1 MMRRAINRGNSAA
14 VPATVAASATFM
26 CSRFRYGAL
35 WLSDLGWMRFFKP
48 CAASSAQ
55 QAAGSTP
62 SSSDKEP
69 SSREGFVHTPSLEKE
84 MKTKDIF
91 NAAKRKEAEAAAA
104 AAAEKSKERAGAA
117 AYGTAQHK

>member
-14 VPATVAASATFM
+14 VPATVAASATF
-26 CSRFRYGAL
+26 
-35 WLSDLGWMRFFKP
+35 MRFFKP